1 MNLMRDFN
9 YYHPTRILFGK
20 DRINEVGKIIARNGK
35 KCLLVTVKPFPAMN
49 NLFKKVKS
57 LCEKAGVEII
67 HYDGATPEPNND
79 CVNKGSQIARENKV
93 DVILGVGGGSTM
105 DTAKAISVGAT
116 HDGDIWDFRLG
127 RKRVGK
133 EILPVIAVPTTG
145 GTGAEVTNM
154 AVIKNARDK
163 TKSAIAS
170 WDLTPRVAVV
180 DPVLTLTVPPKVT
193 ASTGFDAF
201 THSFETFINT
211 QSSNFIDLYALDAL
225 KKIIKYL
232 PIAVEDG
239 SNLEAREALSF
250 AAMLGGLCISNIGT
264 TLPHGMAMALGGHTS
279 GMAHGESL
287 AILYPEVNRWTW
299 ETSIEKFAE
308 IGRLFDRSLNE
319 VSDSIAAEQCCNE
332 IESFIKKIG
341 LWSDFS
347 LKNVAKD
354 DFEAITSD
362 ALNLRN
368 YTLHPK
374 IANHDDLINLFEKSY
389 KRI

>member
-1 MNLMRDFN
+1 MRNFN
-9 YYHPTRILFGK
+9 YYHPTRIVFGR
-20 DRINEVGKIIARNGK
+20 DRINEIGKIISRNGK
-35 KCLLVTVKPFPAMN
+35 KCLLVTVKPFPAMIAI
-49 NLFKKVKS
+49 FEKVKS
-57 LCEKAGVEII
+57 LCEKAGVETI
-67 HYDGATPEPNND
+67 HYDGAVPEPNND
-79 CVNKGSQIARENKV
+79 CVNKGSKIARENKI

-105 DTAKAISVGAT
+105 DTAKAISVGVT
-116 HDGDIWDFRLG
+116 HEGDIWDYRLG
-127 RKRVGK
+127 QKRVGQD
-133 EILPVIAVPTTG
+133 ILPVIAVPTTG

-170 WDLTPRVAVV
+170 WDLTPRVALV

-211 QSSNFIDLYALDAL
+211 NSSNFIDIYALDAL

-232 PIAVEDG
+232 PIAIEDG

-264 TLPHGMAMALGGHTS
+264 TLPHGMAMALGGYTS
-279 GMAHGESL
+279 GIAHGESL
-287 AILYPEVNRWTW
+287 AILYPEVIHWTW
-299 ETSIEKFAE
+299 MSSIEKYAE
-308 IGRLFDRSLNE
+308 VGRLFDSNLNE
-319 VSDSIAAEQCCNE
+319 LSAKNAADKCCNE

-341 LWSDFS
+341 LWSDLS
-347 LKNVAKD
+347 SKNVAKE
-354 DFEAITSD
+354 DFEAITGD
-362 ALNLRN
+362 ALKLRN

-374 IANHDDLINLFEKSY
+374 IANHDDLINLYEKSY
-389 KRI
+389 KRK

>member
-1 MNLMRDFN
+1 MRNFN
-9 YYHPTRILFGK
+9 YYHPTRIQFGK
-20 DRINEVGKIIARNGK
+20 ERISEVGKIVARNGK
-35 KCLLVTVKPFPAMN
+35 KCLLVTVKSFPLMSD
-49 NLFKKVKS
+49 LFEKVKN
-57 LCEKAGVEII
+57 LCEKAGIETI

-79 CVNKGSQIARENKV
+79 CVNNGSKIARENNV

-105 DTAKAISVGAT
+105 DTAKAISVGVT
-116 HDGDIWDFRLG
+116 HEGDIWDYRLG
-127 RKRVGK
+127 QKRVGK
-133 EILPVIAVPTTG
+133 NVLPVIAVPTTG

-154 AVIKNARDK
+154 AVIKNAKDK

-180 DPVLTLTVPPKVT
+180 DPILTLSAPPNVT

-211 QSSNFIDLYALDAL
+211 NSSNFIDLYALDAL

-232 PIAVEDG
+232 PIVVEDG

-264 TLPHGMAMALGGHTS
+264 TLPHGMAMALGGHAS
-279 GMAHGESL
+279 GIAHGESL
-287 AILYPEVNRWTW
+287 AILYPEISRWTW
-299 ETSIEKFAE
+299 MTSIEKFAE
-308 IGRLFDRSLNE
+308 VGRLFDHKLNE
-319 VSDSIAAEQCCNE
+319 VSDKTAAEKCCDE
-332 IESFIKKIG
+332 IETFIKKIG
-341 LWSDFS
+341 LW
-347 LKNVAKD
+347 
-354 DFEAITSD
+354 SD

-389 KRI
+389 KRK

>member
-1 MNLMRDFN
+1 MRNFN
-9 YYHPTRILFGK
+9 YYHPTRIQFGK
-20 DRINEVGKIIARNGK
+20 ERISEVGKIVARNGK
-35 KCLLVTVKPFPAMN
+35 KCLLVTVKSFPLMSD
-49 NLFKKVKS
+49 LFEKVKN
-57 LCEKAGVEII
+57 LCEKAGIETI

-79 CVNKGSQIARENKV
+79 CVNNGSKIALENNV

-105 DTAKAISVGAT
+105 DTAKAISVGVT
-116 HDGDIWDFRLG
+116 HEGDIWDYRLG
-127 RKRVGK
+127 QKRVGK
-133 EILPVIAVPTTG
+133 NVLPVIAVPTTG

-154 AVIKNARDK
+154 AVIKNAKDK

-180 DPVLTLTVPPKVT
+180 DPILTLSAPPNVT

-211 QSSNFIDLYALDAL
+211 NSSNFIDLYALDAL

-232 PIAVEDG
+232 PIVVEDG

-264 TLPHGMAMALGGHTS
+264 TLPHGMAMALGGHAS
-279 GMAHGESL
+279 GIAHGESL
-287 AILYPEVNRWTW
+287 AILYPEISRWTW
-299 ETSIEKFAE
+299 MTSIEKFAE
-308 IGRLFDRSLNE
+308 VGRLFDHKLNE
-319 VSDSIAAEQCCNE
+319 VSDKTAAEKCCDE
-332 IESFIKKIG
+332 IETFIKKIG
-341 LWSDFS
+341 LWGDFS
-347 LKNVAKD
+347 SKNVAKE

-389 KRI
+389 KRK